1 MPKVWEIEQALYDL
15 APREGAMEWDN
26 VGHLLGDPDQNVE
39 RVCVALDITEA
50 VADEAIAGG
59 CQLIVSHHP
68 IMNCRWL
75 PVQSIR
81 EDTPQGHL
89 LLRLLRS
96 DVSAICMHTNLDVA
110 PGGVNDAFA
119 AALGLEDPGPLGD
132 PEGLCRAGTL
142 SSPMPLQDFAR
153 KVCRD
158 LHANGVRYAGCGKM
172 VQHVAVGGG
181 ACADYVRHAIAAG
194 CDTFVTADLSYHQF
208 LDAEGMGVNLI
219 DAGHFP
225 TEDPVC
231 ARLVSYLT
239 ERFPELTVFKSASHR
254 EVIQYY
260 VEGE

>member
-1 MPKVWEIEQALYDL
+1 MPTVREIEQALFDL
-15 APREGAMEWDN
+15 APRERAMDWDN
-26 VGHLLGDPDQNVE
+26 VGHLLGDPDQAVE

-50 VADEAIAGG
+50 VAAEAIENG

-75 PVQSIR
+75 PVQNIR

-96 DVSAICMHTNLDVA
+96 NVSAICMHTNLDVA
-110 PGGVNDAFA
+110 DGGVNDAFA

-132 PEGLCRAGTL
+132 PEGLCRVGYL

-172 VQHVAVGGG
+172 VHRVAVGGG
-181 ACADYVRHAIAAG
+181 ACADYVHHAIAAG

-231 ARLVSYLT
+231 AHVIAYLT

-254 EVIQYY
+254 EVIQYC